1 VLEFLAQNELIKK
14 SFMNWHPFRGSIVLL
29 LWLVNARPAL
39 AQMGTIAQVN
49 CQNATTTLE
58 INECARQEFE
68 AADKRLN
75 QLYRQLL
82 TRLQGSP
89 KRQQFVNAQLA
100 WSRYRDAACNFE
112 KWDGGTG
119 AGYSYTFCRA
129 RITRQRNADLE
140 SYLQK

>member
-1 VLEFLAQNELIKK
+1 
-14 SFMNWHPFRGSIVLL
+14 MNWHSFRGSIVLL
-29 LWLVNARPAL
+29 LWLGSSTLPAL
-39 AQMGTIAQVN
+39 AQKRSPVEVN
-49 CQNATTTLE
+49 CQNATTTVE

-68 AADKRLN
+68 TADKRLN

-82 TRLQGSP
+82 ARLQGSP
-89 KRQQFVNAQLA
+89 KRQQLVNAQLA

-112 KWDGGTG
+112 RWDGGTG